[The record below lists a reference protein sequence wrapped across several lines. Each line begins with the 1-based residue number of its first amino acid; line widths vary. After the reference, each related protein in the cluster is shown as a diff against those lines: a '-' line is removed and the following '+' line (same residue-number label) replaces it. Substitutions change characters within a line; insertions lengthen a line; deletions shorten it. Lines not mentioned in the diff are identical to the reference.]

1 MQLFFVRY
9 KEFTPSFR
17 WIQNKYHAVGRRQ
30 LRRQATRLKTEPIV
44 DNEAEKASYLR
55 DDVDFRN
62 KTEDNEAVEAFG
74 LNRIDLKSL

>member
-1 MQLFFVRY
+1 M
-9 KEFTPSFR
+9 
-17 WIQNKYHAVGRRQ
+17 
-30 LRRQATRLKTEPIV
+30 RRQATRLKTEPIV

-62 KTEDNEAVEAFG
+62 KTEDNEAVEASG